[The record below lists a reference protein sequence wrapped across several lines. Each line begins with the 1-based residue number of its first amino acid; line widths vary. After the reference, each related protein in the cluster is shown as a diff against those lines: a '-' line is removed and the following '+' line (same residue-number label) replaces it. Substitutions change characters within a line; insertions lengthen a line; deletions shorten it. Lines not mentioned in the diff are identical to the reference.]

1 MICDLGDALPN
12 ARVVGTRPWWWHR
25 PPQARRQSMKT
36 ILTVALLVLT
46 SVAIA
51 TAADIGPRRTVD
63 LDAPGAMERVRAA
76 NPSHF
81 DKIVKIIE
89 GVARQPDSAVPRWMR
104 VNFDAQDVN
113 YRPIVMTSYPPK
125 RRLSFALDDTRY
137 EAVVVLT
144 NASGA

>member
-1 MICDLGDALPN
+1 
-12 ARVVGTRPWWWHR
+12 
-25 PPQARRQSMKT
+25 MKT
-36 ILTVALLVLT
+36 ILTVALLALT

-51 TAADIGPRRTVD
+51 TAADIGLRRTVD
-63 LDAPGAMERVRAA
+63 LDAPGVMEAVRAA
-76 NPSHF
+76 NPNHF

-89 GVARQPDSAVPRWMR
+89 GVTQQPDSAVPRWMR

-113 YRPIVMTSYPPK
+113 YRPIVMTSHPPK

-144 NASGA
+144 NASGAVIPAR

>member
-1 MICDLGDALPN
+1 MN
-12 ARVVGTRPWWWHR
+12 
-25 PPQARRQSMKT
+25 T
-36 ILTVALLVLT
+36 ILITALVVLS

-51 TAADIGPRRTVD
+51 TADGIGLRRTVD

-76 NPSHF
+76 NPGHF

-89 GVARQPDSAVPRWMR
+89 GVTQQPDTAVPRWLR
-104 VNFDAQDVN
+104 VNFDARDVS

-125 RRLSFALDDTRY
+125 RRLSFALDDTGY

-144 NASGA
+144 NASGAVIPAR

>member
-1 MICDLGDALPN
+1 
-12 ARVVGTRPWWWHR
+12 
-25 PPQARRQSMKT
+25 MKT

-46 SVAIA
+46 AVAIA
-51 TAADIGPRRTVD
+51 TADIGLRRTVD

-104 VNFDAQDVN
+104 VNFAAQDVN

-144 NASGA
+144 NASGAVIPAR